1 VGEWLVGGVAENI
14 WLLVLRVLRD
24 LVLVLV
30 EAEGV
35 SALVSLQ
42 PSM

>member
-1 VGEWLVGGVAENI
+1 MGEWLVGGVAENI